1 MMVLDAFWQYS
12 LFLSLALN
20 DSTTTHGEVRG
31 LRGDPRHVKQC
42 LLEALN
48 MEVHIFTGLDALDV
62 IGILSISS
70 SSYSDMLQVLTLWH
84 IIELINT
91 LT

>member
-1 MMVLDAFWQYS
+1 MVLNAFWQYS

-48 MEVHIFTGLDALDV
+48 MEVHIFTGLDVLDV

-70 SSYSDMLQVLTLWH
+70 SSYSDMLQVLTL
-84 IIELINT
+84 
-91 LT
+91 